1 MTSNILINDNMTVT
15 YRAIEQNE
23 FAMMAQLEQ
32 QCFGAHALPDFFFRQ
47 CYDCWP
53 KGCFAAFKEQKM
65 QAFLILAQSE
75 TQDIGWILSV
85 AVLPE
90 LQGQGIGRKLLTQLL
105 EQQNYARVRL
115 TVDPKNP
122 AALRLYQ
129 SLGFSKIAEEADYFG
144 PNQTR
149 WVMEYSP
156 NLSI

>member
-1 MTSNILINDNMTVT
+1 MTVT
-15 YRAIEQNE
+15 YRSIEQHE

-47 CYDCWP
+47 SYDCWP
-53 KGCFAAFKEQKM
+53 KGCFAAFREQEM
-65 QAFLILAQSE
+65 LAFLILAQSE
-75 TQDIGWILSV
+75 TPDIGWILSV
-85 AVLPE
+85 AVSPE
-90 LQGQGIGRKLLTQLL
+90 LQGQGIGRKLLTHLL
-105 EQQNYARVRL
+105 EQQGYARVRL
-115 TVDPKNP
+115 TVDPENP

-129 SLGFSKIAEEADYFG
+129 SLGFSKITEEADYFG